1 MITLS
6 VNSISKMFG
15 GNTIFEN
22 LSLEIHEGDRV
33 GLVGRNGSGK
43 TTLFKLLAGEDIPDS
58 GQIHWRKGTTIGY
71 LEQIPV
77 FQSEITALDVLKTA
91 FASLVEMETQ
101 MKELEVKM
109 ASPNL
114 SAEELE
120 RCIEK
125 YGQLQDQYTLLGG
138 YEMDANI
145 DRISNGLSIQYLL
158 D

>member
-43 TTLFKLLAGEDIPDS
+43 TTLFKLLAGEEIPDS

-77 FQSEITALDVLKTA
+77 FQSEISALDVLKTA
-91 FASLVEMETQ
+91 FASLVGMEMQ
-101 MKELEVKM
+101 KKELEGKM

-114 SAEELE
+114 SAEDLE
-120 RCIEK
+120 RCV
-125 YGQLQDQYTLLGG
+125 
-138 YEMDANI
+138 
-145 DRISNGLSIQYLL
+145 
-158 D
+158 